1 MARTC
6 QRKRAA
12 PVPGRRHLATAP
24 IDVLVLDRQ
33 RTFADAIAKWLQAD
47 SRVAS
52 ATAVYS
58 AQLARCM
65 MVTSHIDV
73 MLVDADLPDNSAL
86 TLCAEASSR
95 DHPPRIIVLSASAEA
110 GRIVAAVDAGAV
122 AWVGKDE
129 SGEHLLHVIGR
140 VMRGETWVPPAELGQ
155 VFRLLLGER
164 ERMRQ
169 EDPLAVLTFR
179 ERDVLLHVADGAD
192 RKEVAARLH
201 LSVNTVRTHMQ
212 SLMAKLGVH
221 SALEAVAMTRP
232 WLDMAAQDHPDTARE
247 PLCGRPSTAREG
259 QAGFM
264 VSRRIW

>member
-12 PVPGRRHLATAP
+12 SVPGRRHLATAP

-33 RTFADAIAKWLQAD
+33 RTFADAVAKWLQAD
-47 SRVAS
+47 ARVAS

-58 AQLARCM
+58 AQSARCM
-65 MVTSHIDV
+65 MARSHIDV
-73 MLVDADLPDNSAL
+73 MLVDGDLPDNSAL
-86 TLCAEASSR
+86 TLCAEVSSR

-122 AWVGKDE
+122 AWVRKDE

-140 VMRGETWVPPAELGQ
+140 VRRGETWVPPAELGQ

-169 EDPLAVLTFR
+169 EDPLAVLTRR
-179 ERDVLLHVADGAD
+179 ERDVLLHVAEGAD
-192 RKEVAARLH
+192 RKEVAERLH

-221 SALEAVAMTRP
+221 SALEAVAMTWS
-232 WLDMAAQDHPDTARE
+232 WLDVAGQDHPGTAGE
-247 PLCGRPSTAREG
+247 PPCSRPSTARGG
-259 QAGFM
+259 QDGFM
-264 VSRRIW
+264 ISRRIW

>member
-12 PVPGRRHLATAP
+12 SVPRRRHLATAP

-33 RTFADAIAKWLQAD
+33 RTFADAVATWLQAD
-47 SRVAS
+47 ACVAS

-58 AQLARCM
+58 VQSARCM
-65 MVTSHIDV
+65 MGTSHIDI
-73 MLVDADLPDNSAL
+73 MLVDADLPGNSAL
-86 TLCAEASSR
+86 TLCVEASSH
-95 DHPPRIIVLSASAEA
+95 DHPPRIIMLSASAEA
-110 GRIVAAVDAGAV
+110 VRLVAAVDAGAV
-122 AWVGKDE
+122 AWVRKDE

-140 VMRGETWVPPAELGQ
+140 VTRGETWIPPAELGQ

-169 EDPLAVLTFR
+169 EDPLAVLTLR
-179 ERDVLLHVADGAD
+179 ERDVLLHVAEGAD

-221 SALEAVAMTRP
+221 SALEAVAMTRS
-232 WLDMAAQDHPDTARE
+232 WLDMAGQDRPGTAGE
-247 PLCGRPSTAREG
+247 PLCSPPSTARG
-259 QAGFM
+259 TRPG
-264 VSRRIW
+264 S